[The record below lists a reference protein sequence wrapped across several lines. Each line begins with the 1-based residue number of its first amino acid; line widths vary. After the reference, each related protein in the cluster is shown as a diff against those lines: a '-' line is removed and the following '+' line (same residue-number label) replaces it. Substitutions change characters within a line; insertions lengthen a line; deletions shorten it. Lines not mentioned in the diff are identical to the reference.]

1 MNDII
6 ITKTTTTEIDT
17 PSVDNTKN
25 FGIILSE
32 VTSIIHLIHWYILD
46 FNIHTL
52 LGDLYD
58 DLNDLF
64 DKLQEEIIGTSRLQE
79 IPFPNFSLDCFNS
92 KNLAQYESKEDLL
105 DTYYKTTTKLI
116 AILNS
121 QEFKMYIE
129 QVVSG
134 LNNTKEDI
142 LSRINKTNYLLS
154 LMGL

>member
-1 MNDII
+1 MNEII
-6 ITKTTTTEIDT
+6 VTQVAVTNE
-17 PSVDNTKN
+17 VDNTKF
-25 FGIILSE
+25 FGIILSD
-32 VTSIIHLIHWYILD
+32 VASIIHLIHWYIPD
-46 FNIHTL
+46 INIHTL
-52 LGDLYD
+52 LGDLYE

-64 DKLQEEIIGTSRLQE
+64 DKLQEEVIGTSKIQQ
-79 IPFPNFSLDCFNS
+79 IPFPSFSPDCFDV
-92 KNLAQYESKEDLL
+92 KNVSQYESKEDLL